1 MTSEQK
7 PMGLTTVRRLSRQ
20 YSAEF
25 TNGRITIVGT
35 NGSDKNKITL
45 TMAWHSSVSWCSR
58 AAFILILVSLVLN
71 IIAFVSPYWML
82 VVDALGTSYS
92 GLWTVCIFQVC
103 GDFLHHSMFCEYY
116 SSFVFCYGTM
126 IVLKISFLYN
136 IKYKFE

>member
-1 MTSEQK
+1 MDRTVFPPSVNVMTSEQK
-7 PMGLTTVRRLSRQ
+7 PMGLTKVRRLSRQ

-25 TNGRITIVGT
+25 TNGRITIIGT
-35 NGSDKNKITL
+35 KGSDKNKITL

-58 AAFILILVSLVLN
+58 AAFILILGSLILN

-103 GDFLHHSMFCEYY
+103 GDFLHHSMFC
-116 SSFVFCYGTM
+116 
-126 IVLKISFLYN
+126 
-136 IKYKFE
+136 KYC